1 VIRGRFL
8 GRDLFSAGRR
18 RENLAIAIVAAILGI
33 LVVGQLRG
41 QAAVPGLSD
50 LSAQELTLVMAN
62 LSARNDELRTE
73 VAGLEQ
79 QASTLDAAKANGA
92 TTVDQLRS
100 DLARIRAWSG
110 ATGLTGSGVEIDV
123 SGPIGGDA
131 IADLLNELGN
141 AGAEAIAVDDVRVVP
156 GVVVAGAPGSLSV
169 DNTALGSSFMIRAI
183 GSPEILLGTLTRAGG
198 VVSQLGVAYPD
209 ATISVTPLASIAI
222 PATTRNL
229 IPSHGQPRL

>member
-1 VIRGRFL
+1 VR
-8 GRDLFSAGRR
+8 RDLFSTGRR
-18 RENLAIAIVAAILGI
+18 RENLAIAGVAAILGL

-41 QAAVPGLSD
+41 QADVPGLSD
-50 LSAQELTLVMAN
+50 LSAQELTLVIAN
-62 LSARNDELRTE
+62 LNARNDELRTE

-79 QASTLDAAKANGA
+79 QATALDAAKANGQ

-110 ATGLTGSGVEIDV
+110 ATGLTGTGIEISV
-123 SGPIGGDA
+123 RGPIGGDA
-131 IADLLNELGN
+131 IEDVLNELGN
-141 AGAEAIAVDDVRVVP
+141 AGAEAIVIDDVRVVP
-156 GVVVAGAPGSLSV
+156 GVVVAGPPGGISV
-169 DNTALGSSFMIRAI
+169 DNTALGDQFLIRAI

-198 VVSQLGVAYPD
+198 VISQLGVAYPD
-209 ATISVTPLASIAI
+209 ATISVTPLGSIEV